1 MKTKRPARTGTP
13 TPTPIP
19 MPSLVLELEG
29 EGVLLGL
36 AEAAALD
43 AAEGAATV
51 EVELAGVLDAG
62 VDAVTV
68 TWTVVA
74 IGTGTVEVPR
84 LLSGAAEV
92 SVLDVD
98 PTNSADDGM
107 DATAT
112 YVEVGV

>member
-1 MKTKRPARTGTP
+1 M
-13 TPTPIP
+13 
-19 MPSLVLELEG
+19 
-29 EGVLLGL
+29 GV

-43 AAEGAATV
+43 ADEGDV
-51 EVELAGVLDAG
+51 VIEVDLAGVLDRRLELGG
-62 VDAVTV
+62 VAVTV

-92 SVLDVD
+92 SVLEVD
-98 PTNSADDGM
+98 PTSSADDGM
-107 DATAT
+107 DAVAT